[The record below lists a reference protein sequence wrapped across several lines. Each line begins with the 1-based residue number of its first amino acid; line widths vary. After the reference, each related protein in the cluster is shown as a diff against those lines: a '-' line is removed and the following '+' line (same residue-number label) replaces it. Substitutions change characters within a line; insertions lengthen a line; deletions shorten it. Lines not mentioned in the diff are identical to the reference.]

1 MNTNLDAPL
10 FDDADPDEDVI
21 SNPDDQQS
29 HSWKVLIVDDEP
41 SVHDVTLLA
50 LKRFEF
56 QGHGLFFLHAY
67 SAEEA
72 RKLLQEHDNITV
84 ALIDVVMESDD
95 AGLNLVEY
103 IRNELKNQMVRLVLR
118 TGQPGV
124 APESSVIQNYDI
136 NDYKEK
142 SELTKQKLTSTM
154 YTALR
159 SYRDLLA
166 LEQNRKGL
174 EQVVSS
180 TSTIYSIHDM
190 KNFVDG
196 LLKQVMSVVGTVGD
210 TVCAQSSGFLIGCCG
225 NDDTQS
231 DIVLSGTG
239 IYDGCENKRLSE
251 VVDEDIQTRI
261 QDAVK
266 NKTNVHFERGSVFYF
281 HNKLDGH
288 GIIYLDAPS
297 LSNDSHRQLIELFC
311 SNIAVAYENVSLNEE
326 IEDTQKEII
335 YTLGTIAEFRSKE
348 TSDHVQRVAEYAE
361 LIASKLGLPEKEIE
375 LLKLA
380 TPLHDIGKL
389 AIPDSI
395 LHKPGKLTDGEFD
408 VMKQHTTHGF
418 EMLRHSK
425 RDLLKYAAII
435 ALSHQEKWD
444 GSGYP
449 NGEAGE
455 DIHLY
460 GRIVAVA
467 DVFDALGSKRCYK
480 DGWELEEILDYMKL
494 QRGMHF
500 DPALIDILTDNLEEF
515 IAIRN
520 RYL

>member
-1 MNTNLDAPL
+1 MNNDLDAL
-10 FDDADPDEDVI
+10 IFADDDQDEDAI
-21 SNPDDQQS
+21 ANTGDEPSQG
-29 HSWKVLIVDDEP
+29 WKVLIVDDEP

-56 QGHGLFFLHAY
+56 QGHGLLFLHAH
-67 SAEEA
+67 SAAEA
-72 RKLLQEHDNITV
+72 RQLLQEHDNITV

-95 AGLNLVEY
+95 AGLGLIEY
-103 IRNELKNQMVRLVLR
+103 IRDELKNQMTRLVLR
-118 TGQPGV
+118 TGQPGI

-180 TSTIYSIHDM
+180 TSTIYSIHDI

-210 TVCAQSSGFLIGCCG
+210 TVCAQSSGFLIGCCDKE
-225 NDDTQS
+225 NSDA
-231 DIVLSGTG
+231 DIVISGTG
-239 IYDGCENKRLSE
+239 IYEGCENKRLNE
-251 VVDEDIQTRI
+251 VVDESIELKI
-261 QDAVK
+261 KESVK
-266 NKTNVHFERGSVFYF
+266 NKKNIHFEQGGVFYF
-281 HNKLDGH
+281 ENNLHGH

-297 LSNDSHRQLIELFC
+297 LSNNNHRQLIELFC
-311 SNIAVAYENVSLNEE
+311 SNIAVAYENVSLNQE

-361 LIASKLGLPEKEIE
+361 LIAIKLGLPEKEIE

-395 LHKPGKLTDGEFD
+395 LHKPGRLTPGEFD
-408 VMKQHTTHGF
+408 VMKQHTTHGY

-425 RDLLKYAAII
+425 RDLLKCAAII

-444 GSGYP
+444 GTGYP
-449 NGEAGE
+449 NGESGD

-480 DGWELEEILDYMKL
+480 DGWELEQIIEYMNQ
-494 QRGMHF
+494 QRGRHF
-500 DPALIDILTDNLEEF
+500 DPAIIDILSDNLDEF

>member
-1 MNTNLDAPL
+1 MNTNLDVPL
-10 FDDADPDEDVI
+10 FSDAEQDDDTIPNTE
-21 SNPDDQQS
+21 DQQS
-29 HSWKVLIVDDEP
+29 NSWKVLIVDDEP
-41 SVHDVTLLA
+41 SVHEVTLLA

-95 AGLNLVEY
+95 AGLKLVEY
-103 IRNELKNQMVRLVLR
+103 IRDDLKNQMVRLILR

-142 SELTKQKLTSTM
+142 AELTRQKLTSTM

-210 TVCAQSSGFLIGCCG
+210 TVCARSSGFLIGCCG
-225 NDDTQS
+225 KDDDQS

-239 IYDGCENKRLSE
+239 IYDGCENKHLNE
-251 VVDEDIQTRI
+251 VVDESIQSRI
-261 QDAVK
+261 KESVQNKK
-266 NKTNVHFERGSVFYF
+266 NIHFDRGSVFYF
-281 HNKLDGH
+281 HNNLDGH

-311 SNIAVAYENVSLNEE
+311 SNIAVAYENVSLNQE
-326 IEDTQKEII
+326 IEDTQNEII

-348 TSDHVQRVAEYAE
+348 TSDHVRRVAEYAE
-361 LIASKLGLPEKEIE
+361 LIATKLGLPEKEIE

-408 VMKQHTTHGF
+408 VMKQHTTHGY

-425 RDLLKYAAII
+425 RDLLKYAAVI

-444 GSGYP
+444 GTGYP
-449 NGEAGE
+449 NGEAGD

-480 DGWELEEILDYMKL
+480 DGWELGEIVEYMQL
-494 QRGMHF
+494 QRGQHF
-500 DPALIDILTDNLEEF
+500 DPSLIDILADNLDEF

>member
-1 MNTNLDAPL
+1 MTNNLDAPL
-10 FDDADPDEDVI
+10 FGDSDHDEEALAN
-21 SNPDDQQS
+21 SEEQQS
-29 HSWKVLIVDDEP
+29 LSWKVLIVDDEP
-41 SVHDVTLLA
+41 SIHEVTLLA

-67 SAEEA
+67 SAAEA

-84 ALIDVVMESDD
+84 AFVDVVMETDD
-95 AGLNLVEY
+95 AGLKLVEY
-103 IRNELKNQMVRLVLR
+103 IRNDLKNQMIRLVLR
-118 TGQPGV
+118 TGQPGA

-142 SELTKQKLTSTM
+142 SELTKQKLTSTL

-166 LEQNRKGL
+166 LDQNRKGL

-180 TSTIYSIHDM
+180 TSTLYSIHDM
-190 KNFVDG
+190 NNFVNG
-196 LLKQVMSVVGTVGD
+196 LLKQVMSVVGTAGD
-210 TVCAQSSGFLIGCCG
+210 TVCAQSSGFLVGCCD
-225 NDDTQS
+225 NANSEADVV
-231 DIVLSGTG
+231 ISGTG
-239 IYDGCENKRLSE
+239 VYDGCENKPLSE
-251 VVDEDIQTRI
+251 VVDESIRSRI
-261 QDAVK
+261 KEAVET
-266 NKTNVHFERGSVFYF
+266 KTNIHFDKGSIFYF
-281 HNKLDGH
+281 QNNLDGH

-297 LSNDSHRQLIELFC
+297 LINQNHRQLIELFC

-326 IEDTQKEII
+326 IEDTQREII

-348 TSDHVQRVAEYAE
+348 TSDHVQRVAEYTE
-361 LIASKLGLPEKEIE
+361 LIAIKLGLPEKEVE

-380 TPLHDIGKL
+380 TPLHDVGKL
-389 AIPDSI
+389 AVPDSI
-395 LHKPGKLTDGEFD
+395 LNKPGKLTPGEFD
-408 VMKQHTTHGF
+408 VMKLHTTHGF

-425 RDLLKYAAII
+425 RELLQYAAII

-449 NGEAGE
+449 NALSGE

-467 DVFDALGSKRCYK
+467 DVFDALGSPRCYK
-480 DGWELEEILDYMKL
+480 DGWELEEVLDYMKQ
-494 QRGMHF
+494 QRGKHF
-500 DPALIDILTDNLEEF
+500 DPAIVDILADNLADF
-515 IAIRN
+515 IEIRN
-520 RYL
+520 RYV